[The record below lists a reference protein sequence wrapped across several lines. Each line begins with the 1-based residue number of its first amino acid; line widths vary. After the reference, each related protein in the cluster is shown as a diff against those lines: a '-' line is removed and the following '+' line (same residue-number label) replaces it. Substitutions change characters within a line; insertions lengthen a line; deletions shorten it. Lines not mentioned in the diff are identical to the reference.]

1 MNLSNRL
8 TFSLV
13 FSVLLVALFA
23 FIATPAMA
31 QLTVTYTAKLTAAEA
46 AKAGK
51 WEVTFKFSEGGS
63 FSKAN
68 FTSMTDA
75 DPPVTE
81 YNIQLDGTALTKAQF
96 DAVTYSGNKLTV
108 PIAKGDPLEPPLIFT
123 VTGYM
128 ASQPLAESTAADA
141 DPVPLEPIGDA
152 LLGKAYRVYVRDVD
166 EQPRFQTEGD
176 PPFAGVATPIADG
189 DDPFPADLEEFF
201 SVGGG
206 TIDLILTG
214 TAKNSKYIVINEIMW
229 AVDDRLIGQADH
241 ARQQWIEIYNTS
253 SIPVA
258 NDTITVKF
266 INNPSGLNP
275 PPEIAVGTSDRLSNI
290 NTRTNV
296 WTLKGSSRATSTVTD
311 ADTPVD
317 SGADPQFK
325 SMYRSHPGKNGFD
338 AGSWAES
345 TLPYIPGFLGTPGG
359 KNTRAGLPTAVRA
372 PSAVNPAFSTIII
385 NEIGI
390 SEDGDDWI
398 ELYNKGDEAQSLKN
412 WKLSLATDFGKEAE
426 IYTFPDSDLF
436 FEDDDDDDLDV
447 KAEIPSKGYLLL
459 VNEDPEDTKLSRGY
473 DVTKGHDDQAYGV
486 VNEDTNVINPGYHHY
501 YILGEDKID
510 IPHGS
515 NDWLLVLRS
524 DKDNKFLKTSHK
536 IQDVAGPGGGQ
547 AKFTKTGQLNL
558 SSPAKDK
565 KGDGGAGGSP
575 WNTTVWPL
583 NGRTDKVENLLQEK
597 DRKKLSTKDVVW
609 QRDSS
614 KHGFVKEGFTVA
626 PFTGIGYDRSASG
639 DQFAGTPGHP
649 NNAIQKEVG
658 TLSTAGNGMVFISE
672 LMLTKGNRARDPQWI
687 ELYNSSKTQAVDLAA
702 DGGWVLTIENHDS
715 GQWEGERELV
725 VDIDLSSLKTI
736 APGQTVLIVSTEA
749 RQLSE
754 TNDNPDLPDHRILVI
769 SNDKDLEDAF
779 FMESRFDPFINTKGF
794 HLTLTQGKAD
804 EVTKK
809 KAVADEVGNLDGNN
823 RTYDDPHEAWSW
835 PTDLTEDDERTSL
848 IRLRDEDGTP
858 HDATPDLSDPE
869 DMTGAV
875 LPLGSK
881 SRGRDSGWAFA
892 WVHADDTAFEEA
904 TNTYYGDSGDVG
916 TPGHT
921 AGAPLPVS
929 LSYFRPT
936 LENGEVVIRWTTESE
951 LDNAGFNILRGD
963 SWHGEFK
970 QVNSE
975 LVQGAGTTGERNTY
989 KWVDESAKLGVIYY
1003 YQIEDVSFAGEH
1015 QTLTTT
1021 KLKGLISAK
1030 NKLTTLWGGL
1040 KEVQ

>member
-31 QLTVTYTAKLTAAEA
+31 QEEVTYYGTRTDNTAEKD
-46 AKAGK
+46 GK

-63 FSKAN
+63 FAKTN
-68 FTSMTDA
+68 FTSQTDA
-75 DPPVTE
+75 DPPVTV
-81 YNIQLDGTALTKAQF
+81 YNISLGGTALTKAQF
-96 DAVTYSGNKLTV
+96 DAAKFEGGNKLTV
-108 PIAKGDPLEPPLIFT
+108 VIPKSATVPGISFT
-123 VTGYM
+123 VTGFTPVTM
-128 ASQPLAESTAADA
+128 TAT
-141 DPVPLEPIGDA
+141 VPEDEAVILQAAITGVNA
-152 LLGKAYRVYVRDVD
+152 LQGREYRVYARAVD
-166 EQPRFQTEGD
+166 GPEFPGTDMATTLSEG
-176 PPFAGVATPIADG
+176 
-189 DDPFPADLEEFF
+189 FPADLEEFF

-206 TIDLILTG
+206 TIDLQVTG
-214 TAKNSKYIVINEIMW
+214 TAKNSKRVIINEIMW
-229 AVDDRLIGQADH
+229 AVDDRLIGQNGQYD
-241 ARQQWIEIYNTS
+241 QQWIEIYNTT

-258 NDTITVKF
+258 LAETPLVFT
-266 INNPSGLNP
+266 NNPSGLNP
-275 PPEIAVGTSDRLSNI
+275 PPEIADGTSDRLSNI

-296 WTLKGSSRATSTVTD
+296 WTLKGSSRASSTLGE
-311 ADTPVD
+311 ADEADEAGIT
-317 SGADPQFK
+317 GADPQFK
-325 SMYRSHPGKNGFD
+325 SMYRSQQGKNGFD

-359 KNTRAGLPTAVRA
+359 KNTRAGLPTAVSA
-372 PSAVNPAFSTIII
+372 PGAVNPAFSTIII

-390 SEDGDDWI
+390 SEDGDDWV
-398 ELYNKGDEAQSLKN
+398 ELYNKGDAAQSLKN
-412 WKLSLATDFGKEAE
+412 WKLSLATEFGTEAE

-486 VNEDTNVINPGYHHY
+486 VNENTNVINPGYHHY
-501 YILGEDKID
+501 YIVGEGKID

-524 DKDNKFLKTSHK
+524 DKDNKFLTTSHK
-536 IQDVAGPGGGQ
+536 IQDVAGPGGGE
-547 AKFTKTGQLNL
+547 AKFKKTGQLNL
-558 SSPAKDK
+558 ASPAKDK
-565 KGDGGAGGSP
+565 KGDGKAGGLP

-583 NGRTDKVENLLQEK
+583 NGRADKVENLLQEK
-597 DRKKLSTKDVVW
+597 DRDKLSTKDVVW

-658 TLSTAGNGMVFISE
+658 TLSTVGSGMVFISE

-702 DGGWVLTIENHDS
+702 DDGWVLTIENHDS

-725 VDIDLSSLKTI
+725 VDINLSSLKTI
-736 APGQTVLIVSTEA
+736 PPGQTVLIVSTEA

-951 LDNAGFNILRGD
+951 LDNAGFNILRSD
-963 SWHGEFK
+963 SRNGEFK
-970 QVNSE
+970 QVNA
-975 LVQGAGTTGERNTY
+975 GMIHGHGTTGERNTY
-989 KWVDESAKLGVIYY
+989 KWVDESAKLGVVYY

-1021 KLKGLISAK
+1021 KLKGLISAN

-1040 KEVQ
+1040 KSQD

>member
-8 TFSLV
+8 TFSIV
-13 FSVLLVALFA
+13 FSVLLVAAFA
-23 FIATPAMA
+23 FVVAPAMA
-31 QLTVTYTAKLTAAEA
+31 QEMVTYYGTRTDNTAEKD
-46 AKAGK
+46 GK
-51 WEVTFKFSEGGS
+51 WEVTFTFSEGGS
-63 FSKAN
+63 FAKTD
-68 FTSMTDA
+68 FTSKTDA
-75 DPPVTE
+75 DPPVTV
-81 YNIQLDGTALTKAQF
+81 YNISLGGTALTKAQF
-96 DAVTYSGNKLTV
+96 DAAKFEGGNKLTV
-108 PIAKGDPLEPPLIFT
+108 VIPKSATVPGISFT
-123 VTGYM
+123 VTGFTPVTM
-128 ASQPLAESTAADA
+128 SATVAEDDAVTLGSAITGTTA
-141 DPVPLEPIGDA
+141 LQ
-152 LLGKAYRVYVRDVD
+152 GKEYRVYVRAA
-166 EQPRFQTEGD
+166 EGTEFQ
-176 PPFAGVATPIADG
+176 AGVEATALTG
-189 DDPFPADLEEFF
+189 DQSFPADLENFF
-201 SVGGG
+201 NVGGG
-206 TIDLILTG
+206 TIDLKITG
-214 TAKNSKYIVINEIMW
+214 TAKNSKRVIINEIMW
-229 AVDDRLIGQADH
+229 AVDDRLIGQDGQYD
-241 ARQQWIEIYNTS
+241 QQWIEIYNPT
-253 SIPVA
+253 SIPVEIGE
-258 NDTITVKF
+258 NPFVFT
-266 INNPSGLNP
+266 NNPSGLNP
-275 PPEIAVGTSDRLSNI
+275 PPEIADGTSDRLSNI

-296 WTLKGSSRATSTVTD
+296 WTLKGSSRASSTLGEGVD
-311 ADTPVD
+311 AGII
-317 SGADPQFK
+317 GADPQFK
-325 SMYRSHPGKNGFD
+325 SMYRSQPGKNGFD
-338 AGSWAES
+338 AGSWVES

-359 KNTRAGLPTAVRA
+359 KNTRAGLPTAVSA

-390 SEDGDDWI
+390 SEDGDDWV
-398 ELYNKGDEAQSLKN
+398 ELYNKGDAAQSLKN
-412 WKLSLATDFGKEAE
+412 WKLSLATEFGTEAE

-486 VNEDTNVINPGYHHY
+486 VNENTNVINPGYHHY
-501 YILGEDKID
+501 YIVGEGKID

-524 DKDNKFLKTSHK
+524 DKDNKFLTTSHK
-536 IQDVAGPGGGQ
+536 IQDVAGPGGGE
-547 AKFTKTGQLNL
+547 AKFKKTGQLNL
-558 SSPAKDK
+558 ASPAKDK
-565 KGDGGAGGSP
+565 KGDGKAGGLP

-597 DRKKLSTKDVVW
+597 DDRDKLSTKDVVW

-658 TLSTAGNGMVFISE
+658 TLSTVGSGMVFISE

-702 DGGWVLTIENHDS
+702 DDGWVLTIENHDS

-725 VDIDLSSLKTI
+725 VDINLSSLKTI
-736 APGQTVLIVSTEA
+736 PPGQTVLIVSTEA

-951 LDNAGFNILRGD
+951 LDNAGFNILRSD
-963 SWHGEFK
+963 SRNGEFK
-970 QVNSE
+970 QVNA
-975 LVQGAGTTGERNTY
+975 GMIHGHGTTGERNTY
-989 KWVDESAKLGVIYY
+989 KWVDESAKLGVVYY

-1021 KLKGLISAK
+1021 KLKGLISAN

-1040 KEVQ
+1040 KSQD

>member
-1 MNLSNRL
+1 MPQIL
-8 TFSLV
+8 FS
-13 FSVLLVALFA
+13 
-23 FIATPAMA
+23 
-31 QLTVTYTAKLTAAEA
+31 
-46 AKAGK
+46 GK
-51 WEVTFKFSEGGS
+51 E
-63 FSKAN
+63 
-68 FTSMTDA
+68 
-75 DPPVTE
+75 
-81 YNIQLDGTALTKAQF
+81 
-96 DAVTYSGNKLTV
+96 
-108 PIAKGDPLEPPLIFT
+108 
-123 VTGYM
+123 
-128 ASQPLAESTAADA
+128 
-141 DPVPLEPIGDA
+141 
-152 LLGKAYRVYVRDVD
+152 YRVYVRSTDD
-166 EQPRFQTEGD
+166 AAAPQFQTDFTAMLLPEAQG
-176 PPFAGVATPIADG
+176 
-189 DDPFPADLEEFF
+189 FPDDLENFF

-206 TIDLILTG
+206 TIDLKITG
-214 TAKNSKYIVINEIMW
+214 TAKNSKHIVINEIMW
-229 AVDDRLIGQADH
+229 AVDDRRIGQADH
-241 ARQQWIEIYNTS
+241 ARHQWIEIYNTR

-258 NDTITVKF
+258 NDTISLVFT
-266 INNPSGLNP
+266 NNPSGLNP
-275 PPEIAVGTSDRLSNI
+275 PPEIADGTSDRLSNI

-296 WTLKGSSRATSTVTD
+296 WTLKGSSRATSTLDDGVGD
-311 ADTPVD
+311 AAEII
-317 SGADPQFK
+317 GADPQFK
-325 SMYRSHPGKNGFD
+325 SMYRSQPGKNGFD
-338 AGSWAES
+338 AGNWAES

-359 KNTRAGLPTAVRA
+359 KNTRAGLPTAVTA
-372 PSAVNPAFSTIII
+372 PGAVNPAFSTIII

-390 SEDGDDWI
+390 SEDGDDWV
-398 ELYNKGDEAQSLKN
+398 ELYNKGDAAQSLKN

-486 VNEDTNVINPGYHHY
+486 VNENTNVINPGYHHY
-501 YILGEDKID
+501 YIVGEGKID

-524 DKDNKFLKTSHK
+524 DKDNKFLTTSHK

-547 AKFTKTGQLNL
+547 AKFKKTGQLNL
-558 SSPAKDK
+558 ASPAKDK
-565 KGDGGAGGSP
+565 KGDGNAGGLP

-597 DRKKLSTKDVVW
+597 DDRDKLSTKDVVW

-658 TLSTAGNGMVFISE
+658 TLSTVGSGMVFISE

-702 DGGWVLTIENHDS
+702 DDGWVLTIENHDS

-725 VDIDLSSLKTI
+725 VDINLSSLKTI
-736 APGQTVLIVSTEA
+736 PPGQTVLIVSTEA

-951 LDNAGFNILRGD
+951 LDNAGFNILRSD
-963 SWHGEFK
+963 SRNGEFK
-970 QVNSE
+970 QVNA
-975 LVQGAGTTGERNTY
+975 GMIHGHGTTGERNTY
-989 KWVDESAKLGVIYY
+989 KWVDESAKLGVVYY

-1021 KLKGLISAK
+1021 KLKGLISAN

-1040 KEVQ
+1040 KSQD